1 MVIPL
6 ELIEQISSL
15 GVKDLLALFVSGKYG
30 LEVIAY
36 IKEKIRE
43 KLDERKYGFVPNA
56 EETRAL
62 YEINKKEVYQRL
74 KVCLGGHWALDLLR
88 VGIYI
93 SKLNDEGKRETVH
106 KIKDHVYSKYGPRGI
121 KIIDMGATS
130 VIYSVALYL
139 SDRKMRDN
147 MNPIDMALEFDKLIE
162 GWDKVTIFVKK
173 DENESPIYKKIL
185 SYMDSYPIFFV
196 FAYGSA
202 VLIASRAIAKLNN
215 EKTIQQKRYIFYTYP
230 NIDQAGLRN
239 NAWVFESISRDIT
252 EKLF

>member
-1 MVIPL
+1 MVIPP
-6 ELIEQISSL
+6 ELIEQISSM
-15 GVKDLLALFVSGKYG
+15 GIKDLLTFLASGKAG
-30 LEVIAY
+30 LEAIAY

-56 EETRAL
+56 EETRAI

-93 SKLNDEGKRETVH
+93 SKLNDEGKRETVR

-130 VIYSVALYL
+130 VIGSVASYL

-147 MNPIDMALEFDKLIE
+147 MNPLDLALEFDKLIE

-173 DENESPIYKKIL
+173 DENESSIYKKVM
-185 SYMDSYPIFFV
+185 SYMDNYPLFFV

-202 VLIASRAIAKLNN
+202 VMIASKAIAKLNN
-215 EKTIQQKRYIFYTYP
+215 ERTIQQKRYFFYVYP
-230 NIDQAGLRN
+230 NFDQAGLQN
-239 NAWVFESISRDIT
+239 NAWVFELIPRNGT
-252 EKLF
+252 MELF